1 MSGAQTLWIC
11 PPLFKSSRSN
21 VEAVVM
27 FEHAGVAMEL
37 VPPKFMVPK
46 AAETTPPVA
55 LTTLATG
62 GGGGSAKC
70 EVMGFCL
77 KLATWRKKGGVTP
90 FARN

>member
-37 VPPKFMVPK
+37 VLPKFMVPK
-46 AAETTPPVA
+46 AGETAPPVA
-55 LTTLATG
+55 LTTPAMSSNRPHTNGHPQGHSAT
-62 GGGGSAKC
+62 
-70 EVMGFCL
+70 
-77 KLATWRKKGGVTP
+77 
-90 FARN
+90 FALSKDDAP